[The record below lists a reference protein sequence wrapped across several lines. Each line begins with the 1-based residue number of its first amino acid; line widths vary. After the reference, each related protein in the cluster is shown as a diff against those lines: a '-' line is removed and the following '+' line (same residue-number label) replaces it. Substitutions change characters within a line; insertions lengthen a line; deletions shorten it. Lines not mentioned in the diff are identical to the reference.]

1 MPAAYPWPEAAK
13 LVMNVPEPRSHPM
26 RLIALGVAMVLVV
39 AGCGGG
45 DESVP
50 DPPQG
55 GGPLVVYTK
64 SGGVA
69 GVNEHLEIDDDGAA
83 TLTVGY
89 QPDQVQRFELGAD
102 QLEQLRG
109 LLEEAD
115 FAGVDPGPG
124 IGCADCF
131 QYEIAYAGTTT
142 AFAEIAG
149 IPDSVGRVVT
159 TLGEIVDSHA

>member
-1 MPAAYPWPEAAK
+1 MKRFVLGIAAA
-13 LVMNVPEPRSHPM
+13 L
-26 RLIALGVAMVLVV
+26 ALGA
-39 AGCGGG
+39 AGCGSDGG
-45 DESVP
+45 DDSSP

-64 SGGVA
+64 TGGVA
-69 GVNEHLEIDDDGAA
+69 GVRDHLEIAPDGAA
-83 TLTVGY
+83 TLSVGY
-89 QPDQVQRFELGAD
+89 QPGEVQRFELAAAD
-102 QLEQLRG
+102 LDRLRG
-109 LLEEAD
+109 LLAEAD

-131 QYEIAYAGTTT
+131 QYEITYAGTTT

-159 TLGEIVDSHA
+159 ELGEIVDSHG